1 MFQVRALFPTMAS
14 MSHSC
19 LANVRM
25 LHRPGYKMIFRTIRK
40 VQTQIVYRFRI
51 WGLIIG
57 GSWGWAHPLLRRSIF
72 QGLESTPGRHSQEF
86 IIPFLMFI
94 IIIIYHYNHH
104 HHHHHNHHHHH
115 FATISVFSIQIGN
128 IDTRIIIALY
138 LLVMLDLQELVLH
151 MPLRALFKSNR
162 SRLAHT

>member
-51 WGLIIG
+51 CGLIIG
-57 GSWGWAHPLLRRSIF
+57 GGWGWAHPLLRRSIF

-86 IIPFLMFI
+86 IIPFPIFII
-94 IIIIYHYNHH
+94 IIIIYHH
-104 HHHHHNHHHHH
+104 HHHHH
-115 FATISVFSIQIGN
+115 FATFFAFSIQTGI

-138 LLVMLDLQELVLH
+138 LLVMLYLQELVLH
-151 MPLRALFKSNR
+151 VPLRALFKSNR
-162 SRLAHT
+162 SWLAHK